1 MPIVN
6 CIIAQRVIEYWN
18 CKMDVPQDVI
28 DEGDKAVEK
37 YIRENDL
44 EVDYMSIDYS
54 DITES
59 MIEIELKKDA

>member
-6 CIIAQRVIEYWN
+6 CIIAQRVIEHWN

-28 DEGDKAVEK
+28 DEGDAAVK
-37 YIRENDL
+37 TYIQENDL
-44 EVDYMSIDYS
+44 EVDYVSLGSS

-59 MIEIELKKDA
+59 MIDIELKN